1 MLAIFLNIHSSPPL
15 FIVYKFNTYNL
26 ANYKYHVS
34 ISTLT
39 PIHRNKSR
47 NQILHTIAN
56 YYNTAKHFCK
66 NFMHSYAIKSYTF
79 YYYFCQVGNGSYP
92 NCNKT
97 CGTSTNTQF
106 STKSSFSRRHQSQ
119 TRIKTRS

>member
-1 MLAIFLNIHSSPPL
+1 MPARAPRPP
-15 FIVYKFNTYNL
+15 KEAPQNL
-26 ANYKYHVS
+26 A
-34 ISTLT
+34 TL
-39 PIHRNKSR
+39 INALLK
-47 NQILHTIAN
+47 L
-56 YYNTAKHFCK
+56 
-66 NFMHSYAIKSYTF
+66 
-79 YYYFCQVGNGSYP
+79 YYFCQVGNGSYP